1 MNRRRIFAVA
11 VGVAAA
17 SAGLGWGLR
26 RHDARSPGDNA
37 AADPEHPVDFW
48 ALRFETPNGGE
59 VALATLR
66 GRPLLLNFWATWC
79 PPCIEEMPMLDRFQR
94 ERRSAGWQVVGLAV
108 DAAEPVREFLA
119 RHPVGFTIGLAATQG
134 VALSRAL
141 GNTGGAL
148 PFSVIFDAQGETIAR
163 KLGVLNWDDLTAWAE
178 RIR

>member
-1 MNRRRIFAVA
+1 
-11 VGVAAA
+11 
-17 SAGLGWGLR
+17 
-26 RHDARSPGDNA
+26 
-37 AADPEHPVDFW
+37 
-48 ALRFETPNGGE
+48 
-59 VALATLR
+59 
-66 GRPLLLNFWATWC
+66 
-79 PPCIEEMPMLDRFQR
+79 MLDRFQR